1 MSKHLR
7 KVTVDTSKGAFMR
20 EPLTSINLSCKSIV
34 TTDPYPPPSTSSSG
48 QRRISNQ
55 NGKSAFFFSIC
66 VQRIS
71 YSTHHIGV
79 AGERCC
85 SSKRP
90 ALSKKQY
97 PHQNTSE
104 GCRRLCL
111 WKDDEQPTCDMP
123 NMPKFSGCA
132 QQCCEMLYKNA
143 HKEKKKEKKS
153 RTAKRTNKQT
163 PPI

>member
-1 MSKHLR
+1 MK

-71 YSTHHIGV
+71 YSTHHIGWRASAV
-79 AGERCC
+79 VHRKGLPCQKNNIPIRI
-85 SSKRP
+85 
-90 ALSKKQY
+90 
-97 PHQNTSE
+97 HQKVVVVFACGKTMNNQRVTCQT
-104 GCRRLCL
+104 CR
-111 WKDDEQPTCDMP
+111 KV
-123 NMPKFSGCA
+123 SGCA